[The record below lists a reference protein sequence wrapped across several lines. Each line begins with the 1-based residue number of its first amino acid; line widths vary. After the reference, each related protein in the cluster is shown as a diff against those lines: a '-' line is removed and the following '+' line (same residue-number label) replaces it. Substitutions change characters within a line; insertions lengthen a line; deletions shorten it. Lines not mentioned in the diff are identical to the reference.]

1 MDEELSVIKIVA
13 QPFSTAVFRG
23 IERQSCRVLVDTVVL
38 AALCVFLSCFEYYL
52 ASKVEGC
59 ALPHSLANT
68 TSAALVLQCTLNSTL
83 ADFKLIRFRASD
95 AIARVWSAFARFHSK
110 CSFSCDSCRSLRRA
124 CAAFVRSASPL

>member
-52 ASKVEGC
+52 AS
-59 ALPHSLANT
+59 
-68 TSAALVLQCTLNSTL
+68 
-83 ADFKLIRFRASD
+83 
-95 AIARVWSAFARFHSK
+95 
-110 CSFSCDSCRSLRRA
+110 
-124 CAAFVRSASPL
+124 